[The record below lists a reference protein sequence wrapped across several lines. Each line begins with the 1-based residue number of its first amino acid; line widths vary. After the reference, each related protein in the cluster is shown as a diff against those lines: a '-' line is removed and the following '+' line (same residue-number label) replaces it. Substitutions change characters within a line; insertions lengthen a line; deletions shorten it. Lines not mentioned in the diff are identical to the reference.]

1 MFDIFC
7 CVGFDSLFFV
17 KTGEKHPRFYIKI
30 FCFLNIKKA
39 RKHGLFKVSIH
50 LVSPIWLRELDLN
63 QRPSGYENWQALNG
77 MSEAPRKSNY
87 KPRGE
92 VISNEWKLLTEAVTS
107 PHMERQTTQGKL
119 HKSKNKK
126 TRKKKTK
133 TQTNSGQNHKEK
145 ASRKATHIQRK
156 RAERYICE
164 IYHAS
169 G

>member
-1 MFDIFC
+1 M
-7 CVGFDSLFFV
+7 
-17 KTGEKHPRFYIKI
+17 
-30 FCFLNIKKA
+30 
-39 RKHGLFKVSIH
+39 
-50 LVSPIWLRELDLN
+50 
-63 QRPSGYENWQALNG
+63 NG

-92 VISNEWKLLTEAVTS
+92 VISNEGKLLTEAVTS
-107 PHMERQTTQGKL
+107 PHMERQATQGKL

-145 ASRKATHIQRK
+145 APRKATHIQRK
-156 RAERYICE
+156 EKELSDISVKSIMRAAR
-164 IYHAS
+164 

>member
-1 MFDIFC
+1 
-7 CVGFDSLFFV
+7 
-17 KTGEKHPRFYIKI
+17 
-30 FCFLNIKKA
+30 
-39 RKHGLFKVSIH
+39 
-50 LVSPIWLRELDLN
+50 
-63 QRPSGYENWQALNG
+63 
-77 MSEAPRKSNY
+77 
-87 KPRGE
+87 
-92 VISNEWKLLTEAVTS
+92 
-107 PHMERQTTQGKL
+107 MERQTTQGKL